1 MSIYKKQS
9 HVIWNCRYHIVWCPK
24 SF

>member
-1 MSIYKKQS
+1 MSKYKKQS
-9 HVIWNCRYHIVWCPK
+9 HVIWNCQYHIFWCPK